1 MGLRQV
7 GKNIARMSVLLVL
20 VSIAA
25 FFLVTVSPLDPLRTN
40 VGQAALGS
48 MSQEQIA
55 QLEEYWGVNTPPVKR
70 YVSWAADFL
79 RGDMGTSLLYRQPV
93 SKVIGEKLANSLW
106 LMASAW
112 LVSGAVGFVLGVA
125 AGARKGGLTDKLI
138 SAYALLTASIPA
150 FGASYRAQCSHWNGG
165 IRCHAGGQAGP
176 RHPTGGSL
184 VHYRHFQYRTSYKRE
199 DGRGHGERLCAVC
212 KGKRGIGV
220 GNREAAWHT

>member
-112 LVSGAVGFVLGVA
+112 LVSGAVGFVLGRGCRGQER
-125 AGARKGGLTDKLI
+125 GADR
-138 SAYALLTASIPA
+138 
-150 FGASYRAQCSHWNGG
+150 
-165 IRCHAGGQAGP
+165 
-176 RHPTGGSL
+176 
-184 VHYRHFQYRTSYKRE
+184 
-199 DGRGHGERLCAVC
+199 
-212 KGKRGIGV
+212 
-220 GNREAAWHT
+220 

>member
-79 RGDMGTSLLYRQPV
+79 RGDMGTSLLYRQP
-93 SKVIGEKLANSLW
+93 
-106 LMASAW
+106 
-112 LVSGAVGFVLGVA
+112 
-125 AGARKGGLTDKLI
+125 
-138 SAYALLTASIPA
+138 
-150 FGASYRAQCSHWNGG
+150 
-165 IRCHAGGQAGP
+165 GP
-176 RHPTGGSL
+176 
-184 VHYRHFQYRTSYKRE
+184 
-199 DGRGHGERLCAVC
+199 
-212 KGKRGIGV
+212 GKEG
-220 GNREAAWHT
+220 